1 MRRGLPSQTAAVVA
15 VLRALA
21 DRGYTHVEGFH
32 DPIAE
37 AFLTRF
43 WTGALHLA
51 ERAFERMQP
60 AVRDRIIDELDIV
73 AARVHAIDRELEE
86 ALSQGVRQV
95 VILGAGLDT
104 RAFRMPALSAADVFE
119 VDHPATQGFK
129 TRRAAT
135 VQVVAKSLH
144 FVKVDFERESLG
156 PALATAGFDRTQP
169 SAWIW
174 EGVVM
179 YLSDSALA
187 ETLRSIAMLSKGGSR
202 LLVQY
207 HEPDRS
213 RGPLLWNRW
222 FTRGVGEPQI
232 GLRTSAEMTHAVKSS
247 GFSVLRDDVVAGVAH
262 SRVCRLLVAER

>member
-1 MRRGLPSQTAAVVA
+1 MVA
-15 VLRALA
+15 MLRALA
-21 DRGYTHVEGFH
+21 DRGHTHVAGFR
-32 DPIAE
+32 DPVAE

-43 WTGALHLA
+43 WTGALQIA
-51 ERAFERMQP
+51 DRAFERMQP

-73 AARVHAIDRELEE
+73 AARVHAIDRELEQ
-86 ALSQGVRQV
+86 AVAQGLRQV

-104 RAFRMPALSAADVFE
+104 RAFRMSALAAVDVFE
-119 VDHPATQGFK
+119 VDHPATQAFK
-129 TRRAAT
+129 TRRAAKLPALP
-135 VQVVAKSLH
+135 VLAKSLR

-156 PALATAGFDRTQP
+156 PALTTAGFDPTQP

-179 YLSDSALA
+179 YLTDAALA
-187 ETLRSIAMLSKGGSR
+187 ETLRSIATLSAEGSK

-232 GLRTSAEMTHAVKSS
+232 GLRTSAEMTQAVKSA
-247 GFSVLRDDVVAGVAH
+247 GFRVVCDDVVIAH